1 MMIRRILFVLLV
13 AAALTSPA
21 RAKDELVVGMEQEA
35 IKLVDVVHGER
46 SVDLAETNKREGS
59 KA

>member
-1 MMIRRILFVLLV
+1 
-13 AAALTSPA
+13 
-21 RAKDELVVGMEQEA
+21 MEQEA

-46 SVDLAETNKREGS
+46 SVDLAESNKREGS